1 MWLLQNEGKQDPGAN
16 INIDPGKINPNAGK
30 ENRTD
35 NKHTIHRCRTTPDNE
50 TKETQG
56 INTQGVTSLTRKQDT
71 PGKLIKEE
79 PSNNQTTNWLQ
90 NTQETGNDTKVQT
103 RHVRLALS
111 FYIGKHFYKM

>member
-16 INIDPGKINPNAGK
+16 ININPGKINPNTGK

-50 TKETQG
+50 QRKHRG

-71 PGKLIKEE
+71 PGETNQGGTIKQPNYKL
-79 PSNNQTTNWLQ
+79 TTKH
-90 NTQETGNDTKVQT
+90 TGNRK
-103 RHVRLALS
+103 
-111 FYIGKHFYKM
+111 